1 MVVSQLKH
9 LQMGRAKKKN
19 IKPSGHQKMG
29 LEEQIMEGKVVKNK
43 NRNKIRLKAEEES
56 FVDAKTS
63 RKILEEARKQQAES
77 SQFDDGFGPTPAEAS
92 RIRIRKRLGDESDE
106 EDDFAGQN
114 EVTEHDFYD
123 DVQVGA
129 EDERAFEMFKNKNAP
144 KQKTLSEMIM
154 EKIAQK
160 QNELHNQFSD
170 AGSLKVE
177 DLDPRVKE
185 MYEGVRDVMKK
196 YRSGKVPK
204 AFKVIPK
211 LRNWEQILFITEPQN
226 WTAAAMFKGTR
237 IFSSVLSHPMAQRF
251 YNLVL
256 LPRIRDDLCEYKKLN
271 SHLYASLKKALFK
284 PAAFFKGIIL
294 PLLEGGDCTLREAI
308 IFGSVIARNQ
318 IPVLHSSACLLKIC
332 EMEYSGA
339 NSIFIRILL
348 DKRYALPYRVV
359 DAAVFH
365 FIRFEHEKREMPVL
379 WHQSFL
385 TFVQRYKNDISSEQK
400 EALMALLK
408 KITHPKLTPE
418 IRRELIAAKCRD
430 CEMMDPDQGDL
441 PGGTFEENEY
451 DPMFD
456 DMESVD

>member
-1 MVVSQLKH
+1 MP
-9 LQMGRAKKKN
+9 MPAM
-19 IKPSGHQKMG
+19 QKVG
-29 LEEQIMEGKVVKNK
+29 LEEQILEGKVAKNK
-43 NRNKIRLKAEEES
+43 DRNKIRLRTEEEP
-56 FVDAKTS
+56 FVDARTS
-63 RKILEEARKQQAES
+63 KKILEAARRQQAEMNHAEM
-77 SQFDDGFGPTPAEAS
+77 FPTPAEA
-92 RIRIRKRLGDESDE
+92 KVLKPKKKLGDDDSD
-106 EDDFAGQN
+106 DDGDLGDGFGADVAA
-114 EVTEHDFYD
+114 EDFYD
-123 DVQVGA
+123 DVRIDA
-129 EDERAFEMFKNKNAP
+129 EDERAFDMFRNKDAP

-160 QNELHNQFSD
+160 QGELQTQFSD
-170 AGSLKVE
+170 AGSLNVE

-185 MYEGVRDVMKK
+185 MYEGVRDVMKR

-211 LRNWEQILFITEPQN
+211 LRNWEQILFVTEPQN
-226 WTAAAMFKGTR
+226 WTAAAMFKAAR
-237 IFSSVLSHPMAQRF
+237 IFSSVLSQHMAQRF

-256 LPRIRDDLCEYKKLN
+256 MPRIRDDLCEYKKLN
-271 SHLYASLKKALFK
+271 SHLYAALKKALFK

-294 PLLEGGDCTLREAI
+294 PLLESGDCTLREAI

-365 FIRFEHEKREMPVL
+365 FLKFEHDKREMPIL

-385 TFVQRYKNDISSEQK
+385 TFVQRYKNDISTEQRD
-400 EALMALLK
+400 ALINLLRK
-408 KITHPKLTPE
+408 QSHPKMVNE
-418 IRRELIAAKCRD
+418 IRRELLAAKCRD
-430 CEMMDPDQGDL
+430 AEMADPNAGE
-441 PGGTFEENEY
+441 GGSSAMEQELEY

-456 DMESVD
+456 GQMDDTD

>member
-1 MVVSQLKH
+1 
-9 LQMGRAKKKN
+9 MGPVKKV
-19 IKPSGHQKMG
+19 G
-29 LEEQIMEGKVVKNK
+29 LEDQIMEGKVAKNK
-43 NRNKIRLKAEEES
+43 DRNKIRLRCEEEP

-63 RKILEEARKQQAES
+63 RKILDAARKQQAEMDS
-77 SQFDDGFGPTPAEAS
+77 SEMFPTPAES
-92 RIRIRKRLGDESDE
+92 NKMRPRKKLGDDDSD
-106 EDDFAGQN
+106 DDGDLPGGFGAD
-114 EVTEHDFYD
+114 VTEQDFYD
-123 DVQVGA
+123 DVRVNA
-129 EDERAFEMFKNKNAP
+129 EDERAFDMFKNKDAP

-160 QNELHNQFSD
+160 QGELQTQFSD
-170 AGSLKVE
+170 AGSLKIE
-177 DLDPRVKE
+177 DLDPRVKD

-211 LRNWEQILFITEPQN
+211 LRNWEQILFVTEPQS
-226 WTAAAMFKGTR
+226 WTASAMFKGTR
-237 IFSSVLSHPMAQRF
+237 IFSSVLSQHMAQRF

-271 SHLYASLKKALFK
+271 SHLYAALKKALFK
-284 PAAFFKGIIL
+284 PSAFFKGIIL
-294 PLLEGGDCTLREAI
+294 PLLESGDCTLREAI

-365 FIRFEHEKREMPVL
+365 FLKFEHDKREMPIL
-379 WHQSFL
+379 WHQSLL
-385 TFVQRYKNDISSEQK
+385 TFVQRYKNDISTEQRD
-400 EALMALLK
+400 ALMALLRK
-408 KITHPKLTPE
+408 QSHPKMVAD
-418 IRRELIAAKCRD
+418 IRRELLAAKCRD
-430 CEMMDPDQGDL
+430 AEMQDPDANAVGSSAMEHEL
-441 PGGTFEENEY
+441 EY
-451 DPMFD
+451 DPVFD
-456 DMESVD
+456 GQQMDSD